1 MSFEIDQGLL
11 EIAVGLGPVIREH
24 RAEGETHRRV
34 PVAVVQAMKDAGLV
48 RMMTPKSVGGL
59 EADPITSARVFEAIA
74 RSDSAASWIL
84 QAANSGDF
92 YCARLPDEGADEIY
106 ADGPDAMIALCVHPP
121 MKATPVEGGYRV
133 SGQSHLGSG
142 ISDADWLMVLMQLPG
157 GEGLRGAFLPKRE
170 VTVVDSWYSMGMRG
184 TDSNTVTIDDAFVPT
199 SRTWPLQPTFEP
211 GRHFR
216 GPLYRF
222 PSLGEGIVVLAPVAL
237 GVARLAIDEFK
248 CLALGKTPFM
258 SATSLSERPV
268 AQMALGKAE
277 GVLSAARSFFY
288 ATVTEAWE
296 RTLAGR
302 GSTKEEK
309 GRLMLAAVHLMQSCV
324 EAVDHVCA
332 VAGTSG
338 IYTRSPLERAFRDV
352 HTARHH
358 GWVSE
363 TRYGTYGQIALGLE
377 PDFPVAL
384 FGPAAE
390 AEDRCSPTREGAEP
404 SAIPR
409 ASP

>member
-1 MSFEIDQGLL
+1 MSFEIDCKLL
-11 EIAVGLGPVIREH
+11 EAALELGPLIAKH
-24 RAEGETHRRV
+24 SAEGERNRRV
-34 PVAVVQAMKDAGLV
+34 PAAVIQAMKDAGLF
-48 RMMTPKSVGGL
+48 RMMTPKSLGGL
-59 EADPITSARVFEAIA
+59 EADPVTSARVFEEVA
-74 RSDSAASWIL
+74 RFDSAASWIL

-92 YCARLPDEGADEIY
+92 YCARLPDEGAEEIY
-106 ADGPDAMIALCVHPP
+106 ACGPDNMIALSVHPP
-121 MKATPVEGGYRV
+121 MKATPVDGGYRV
-133 SGQSHLGSG
+133 SGKSHLGSG
-142 ISDADWLMVLMQLPG
+142 ISDADWIMVLAQPTG
-157 GEGLRGAFLPKRE
+157 DEGLRGAFLPKRD
-170 VTVVDSWYSMGMRG
+170 VAVLDTWDSMGMRG
-184 TDSNTVTIDDAFVPT
+184 TDSNTASIEDAFVPAA
-199 SRTWPLQPTFEP
+199 RTWQLQPTFEP
-211 GRHFR
+211 GSHFD
-216 GPLYRF
+216 GPLYRY

-248 CLALGKTPFM
+248 ELALGKTPFM
-258 SATSLSERPV
+258 SATSLSERPM

-288 ATVTEAWE
+288 ATATEAWE

-302 GSTKEEK
+302 ASTREEK
-309 GRLMLAAVHLMQSCV
+309 GRLMLAAAHLMQSCV
-324 EAVDHVCA
+324 EAVDHVCG

-338 IYTRSPLERAFRDV
+338 VYTRSPLERAFRDV

-390 AEDRCSPTREGAEP
+390 EVPDLRVGSER
-404 SAIPR
+404 
-409 ASP
+409 

>member
-1 MSFEIDQGLL
+1 MSFKIDCKLL
-11 EIAVGLGPVIREH
+11 DAALELGPLIAEH
-24 RAEGETHRRV
+24 RAEAERNRRV
-34 PVAVVQAMKDAGLV
+34 PAAVIQAMKDAGLL
-48 RMMTPKSVGGL
+48 RMMTPKSMGGL
-59 EADPITSARVFEAIA
+59 EADPITSARVFEEVA
-74 RSDSAASWIL
+74 RFDSAASWIL

-92 YCARLPDEGADEIY
+92 YCARLPDEGAEEIY
-106 ADGPDAMIALCVHPP
+106 AGGPDNMIALSVHPP
-121 MKATPVEGGYRV
+121 MKASPVDGGYRV

-142 ISDADWLMVLMQLPG
+142 ISDADWIMVLVQPAAA
-157 GEGLRGAFLPKRE
+157 EGLRGAFLPKRD
-170 VTVVDSWYSMGMRG
+170 VAVLDTWDSMGMRG
-184 TDSNTVTIDDAFVPT
+184 TDSNTAILQDAFVPAA
-199 SRTWPLQPTFEP
+199 RTWRLQPTFEP
-211 GRHFR
+211 GSHFA
-216 GPLYRF
+216 GPLYRY

-248 CLALGKTPFM
+248 QLALGKTPFM

-268 AQMALGKAE
+268 AQIALGKSE

-288 ATVTEAWE
+288 ATATEAWE
-296 RTLAGR
+296 HTLAGR
-302 GSTKEEK
+302 ASTREGK

-324 EAVDHVCA
+324 EAVDHVCG

-384 FGPAAE
+384 FGPTAE
-390 AEDRCSPTREGAEP
+390 TE
-404 SAIPR
+404 
-409 ASP
+409 